1 MAIKTFNSVG
11 GFSVGE
17 SITTVIDSNSNVTA
31 SYANFSGNVS
41 VYQGN
46 VDALRIKTDNLL
58 HANGVAWDFD
68 TANGLADYVQFKGSS
83 GDLTGN
89 INFKFSETGNLFT
102 ANSNANIAGTTFTYE
117 NGNANVTANYFIG
130 KFVGAI
136 SGNIS
141 SPGANTQVAFND
153 EGILGVSSKFTF
165 DKGPGNLTVTGNANL
180 GNLTTSNYFHGVFD
194 SGSNSQP
201 NITTLGTLINANI
214 QGNLNVGNI
223 GNVGNL
229 KVYNAVISNLIP
241 SVDNTYTLGNA
252 TNAWG
257 NIWTG
262 SNIWIGTSGAYLR
275 ATGDTIL
282 TANVNVSTKTT
293 TLDLKVRQDSTFD
306 RDVTISGNLTVSGTT
321 TYINATNLSTVDP
334 LISLGADTTGGNI
347 ASYDGKDRGLVL
359 RNYNAV
365 ADRVYNQFIGWSSA
379 SNEFRAVA
387 DISSIIGE
395 VVTPNASAAGGG
407 YANLHAYNFLGNLYG
422 TVKTAAQGDI
432 TSLGTLTG
440 LTVHTAGM
448 TGNITTDNAN
458 VLGVLKVSGLTYP
471 TSDGTAHQV
480 LETDG
485 SGTLSFTT
493 IDTYRIANGTSNV
506 TVNGPSG
513 NIQLTSAG
521 VTTLTVTDTWAN
533 VTGNAYVSNNFT
545 VNNVATVGSLTFKAY
560 SATDGV
566 TQLTTTSSI
575 RTQSFTTT
583 STSTNQTIA
592 LIDLTGTGYRAAEF
606 FIKGENT
613 SGGKYTVATVHAVHN
628 GATTVDWIV
637 FGSVSIGL
645 SALHTGY
652 SVSIVSGT
660 TLRLRVSPATPDS
673 IVWTTQ
679 IRLI

>member
-41 VYQGN
+41 IFQGN

-58 HANGVAWDFD
+58 YANGDPWDFD
-68 TANGLADYVQFKGSS
+68 SANGSTDYVQFKGSS
-83 GDLTGN
+83 GDLAGN
-89 INFKFSETGNLFT
+89 INFTFSESGNLFS
-102 ANSNANIAGTTFTYE
+102 ANSNANIAGARFVYE

-130 KFVGAI
+130 KFDGAI
-136 SGNIS
+136 SGAIS
-141 SPGANTQVAFND
+141 SPGSNTEVAFND
-153 EGILGVSSKFTF
+153 DGILNVSSKLTF
-165 DKGPGNLTVTGNANL
+165 IKTSGNLTVTGNADL
-180 GNLTTSNYFHGVFD
+180 GNLTTSNYFHGYFD
-194 SGSNSQP
+194 SLSNNQS
-201 NITTLGTLINANI
+201 NITQVGTLINANVS
-214 QGNLNVGNI
+214 GNLAVGNVA
-223 GNVGNL
+223 NVGNL
-229 KVYNAVISNLIP
+229 KVNTAVVSNLIP

-252 TNAWG
+252 TNMWG

-262 SNIWIGTSGAYLR
+262 SNIWIGTGDAYLK
-275 ATGDTIL
+275 ASGDVIQ
-282 TANVNVSTKTT
+282 TANINVFSKTT

-321 TYINATNLSTVDP
+321 TYINATNLSTIDP
-334 LISLGADTTGGNI
+334 LISLGADAAGGNI

-365 ADRVYNQFIGWSSA
+365 ADRVNNQFLGWSSA

-387 DISSIIGE
+387 DISSIIQE
-395 VVTPNASAAGGG
+395 VVTPNASATGSG
-407 YANLHAYNFLGNLYG
+407 YANVRAYNFLGNVYG

-448 TGNITTDNAN
+448 TGNVTTDNAN

-471 TSDGTAHQV
+471 IADGTPHQV

-485 SGTLSFTT
+485 AGTLSFTT
-493 IDTYRIANGTSNV
+493 IDTYRIANGTSVV
-506 TVNGPSG
+506 TVNGPGG
-513 NIQLTSAG
+513 NIELTSAG

-545 VNNVATVGSLTFKAY
+545 VNNIATVGSLTFKSY
-560 SATDGV
+560 SAADGS
-566 TQLTTTSSI
+566 QLSTTSSI

-583 STSTNQTIA
+583 SISSNQTIA
-592 LIDLTGTGYRAAEF
+592 QIDITGTGYRAAEF
-606 FIKGENT
+606 FIKGENPA
-613 SGGKYTVATVHAVHN
+613 GGKYTVATVHAIHN
-628 GATTVDWIV
+628 GSTLVDWVV
-637 FGSVSIGL
+637 FGSVNIGA
-645 SALHTGY
+645 ALHTGY
-652 SVSIVSGT
+652 SVTLTAGT
-660 TLRLRVSPATPDS
+660 TLRLRVSPSTTDS